1 MLLFGYLKKKPI
13 AKLNVSSERFEEAIS
28 LKVPKDSIA
37 YLLDLWKQEPFS
49 FTIAKSRKTCLGNYT
64 FKNKQHII
72 TVNGDS
78 NIYSFLITLVH
89 EIAHQHITIKY
100 YPKRNRKI
108 LPHGLEWKNCF
119 SELIS
124 PLLTNDVFPEEILEI
139 LKLHMKNPAAS
150 SVRDINLVKV
160 LKKYSEKE
168 NENSTILEDLQS
180 GTFFLFNKQIYKKIE
195 DRRTRT
201 LVELAKTKKKFTIV
215 SHAEVNLIE
224 KESMF

>member
-13 AKLNVSSERFEEAIS
+13 AKLYASSERFEEIIS
-28 LKVPKDSIA
+28 LKVPKESIA
-37 YLLDLWKQEPFS
+37 YLVDLWKQKPFS

-64 FKNKQHII
+64 FKNKQHLI

-78 NIYSFLITLVH
+78 NVYSFLITLVH
-89 EIAHQHITIKY
+89 EIAHQHVTIKY
-100 YPKRNRKI
+100 YPNRNI
-108 LPHGLEWKNCF
+108 LPHGIEWKNCF

-124 PLLTNDVFPEEILEI
+124 PLLTNEVFPEEILEI

-160 LKKYSEKE
+160 LKKYSAKE
-168 NENSTILEDLQS
+168 NETSTILEDLQS

-201 LVELAKTKKKFTIV
+201 LVELAKTKKKFTII

-224 KESMF
+224 